1 MRQRLEPQEE
11 PGDPLL
17 SGPPKARKRAP
28 LWAVSWLAAL
38 ALLTGSAA
46 TLVPKEAGQDGDGTP
61 ASPNSSGPPVDTS
74 LALTTITLT
83 FDGGRTSQLAAAK
96 VLKTHGFRGTF
107 FVNSGFM
114 GAKDYMTVEDLHA
127 LAADGNEV
135 GGHTATLADLT
146 ALEPDEAKRQV
157 CNDRTNLTDWGFK
170 VTSFAYP
177 FAAKSPEAE
186 AMVAGCGYNSA
197 RSQGDLRSRLGCAD
211 CSVSET
217 VRPADAF
224 STRSTPEVGSA
235 WTITDLQ
242 QSVMDAEAAGGWL
255 QLSFYDIDD
264 NGGPRSIS
272 PALFS
277 DFVSWLA
284 TRTEE
289 GTTAVRTVHDVI
301 GGGAKPAVA
310 GPAAPPAPAG
320 VNALRNPGL
329 ENAGK
334 YGLPECWQVS
344 SYGENS
350 HILSTLTPGHG
361 GTIARRLDVTGYVSG
376 DAKLLPVLDLGAC
389 APSVIPGHSYMLRA
403 WYTSTA
409 STQFELYY
417 RNKVGTWTYW
427 TASPWFPASAAYR
440 QAEWTAPPVPDDA
453 VGISF
458 GLNLF
463 SDGELATD
471 DYEMLDTGAP
481 AAP

>member
-1 MRQRLEPQEE
+1 MSQEQPLGDQRDSFQSGFTRQR
-11 PGDPLL
+11 
-17 SGPPKARKRAP
+17 RRTT

-46 TLVPKEAGQDGDGTP
+46 LAPKGGAGSSAEITQESQGQATP
-61 ASPNSSGPPVDTS
+61 SFDTS
-74 LALTTITLT
+74 LALTTVSLT
-83 FDGGRTSQLAAAK
+83 FDSGRASQLAAAQ
-96 VLKTHGFRGTF
+96 VLKSHGFRGTF
-107 FVNSGFM
+107 FINSGFM
-114 GAKDYMTVEDLHA
+114 GASGYLTVEDLHS
-127 LAADGNEV
+127 LAADGNEI

-146 ALEPDEAKRQV
+146 ALEPDEATRQV

-177 FAAKSPEAE
+177 FAAVSPEAK
-186 AMVAGCGYNSA
+186 AMVAACGYNSA
-197 RSQGDLRSRLGCAD
+197 RSQGDIRSRLGCAT
-211 CSVSET
+211 CVVSET
-217 VRPADAF
+217 VRPADSF

-235 WTITDLQ
+235 WTIDDLQ
-242 QSVMDAEAAGGWL
+242 QSVMGAEAAGGWL

-264 NGGPRSIS
+264 SGGPRSIS
-272 PALFS
+272 PSLFS

-284 TRTEE
+284 SRTEE

-301 GGGAKPAVA
+301 GGGAKAAAP
-310 GPAAPPAPAG
+310 GPAAPPAAAG
-320 VNALRNPGL
+320 VNALHNPGL
-329 ENAGK
+329 ETAGR
-334 YGLPECWQVS
+334 YGLPQCWQVA

-350 HILSTLTPGHG
+350 HVLSTLTPGHG
-361 GTIARRLDVTGYVSG
+361 GGIARRLDVTGYASG

-389 APSVIPGHSYMLRA
+389 APSVVAGHTYTLRA

-427 TASPWFPASAAYR
+427 TASPWFPASAAYQ
-440 QAEWTAPPVPDDA
+440 QAEWTAPPVPADA

-458 GLNLF
+458 GLNLS

-471 DYEMLDTGAP
+471 AYEMFDTGAP
-481 AAP
+481 VAP

>member
-1 MRQRLEPQEE
+1 MRQRLEPLGGQ
-11 PGDPLL
+11 GDPLR
-17 SGPPKARKRAP
+17 SGLTRQRKRAT
-28 LWAVSWLAAL
+28 LWAVSSLAAL
-38 ALLTGSAA
+38 ALFTGSAA
-46 TLVPKEAGQDGDGTP
+46 LAPNNGPAPAGNAP
-61 ASPNSSGPPVDTS
+61 GPLKNFSAPVDTS
-74 LALTTITLT
+74 LALTTVTLT
-83 FDGGRTSQLAAAK
+83 FDGGRASQLAAAQ
-96 VLKTHGFRGTF
+96 VLKSNGLRATF
-107 FVNSGFM
+107 FVNSGFV

-127 LAADGNEV
+127 LAADGNEI

-146 ALEPDEAKRQV
+146 ALDPDEAKRQV

-186 AMVAGCGYNSA
+186 ATVAGCGYNSA
-197 RSQGDLRSRLGCAD
+197 RSQGDVRSSLGCAD
-211 CSVSET
+211 CAVSET
-217 VRPADAF
+217 VRPADVF

-235 WTITDLQ
+235 WTINDLQ
-242 QSVMDAEAAGGWL
+242 QAVMQAETAGGWL
-255 QLSFYDIDD
+255 QLSFFDIDD
-264 NGGPRSIS
+264 SGSPRSVS

-284 TRTEE
+284 TRTDE
-289 GTTAVRTVHDVI
+289 GTTAIRTVHDVI

-310 GPAAPPAPAG
+310 GPAAPPAPPG

-329 ENAGK
+329 ETAGK

-350 HILSTLTPGHG
+350 HVLSTLTPGHSG
-361 GTIARRLDVTGYVSG
+361 GIARRLDVTGYASG

-389 APSVIPGHSYMLRA
+389 APSAVPGHSYTLRA

-427 TASPWFPASAAYR
+427 TASPWFPASSAYR
-440 QAEWTAPPVPDDA
+440 QAEWTAPPVPADA

-471 DYEMLDTGAP
+471 DYEMLDTGTPVAP
-481 AAP
+481 

>member
-1 MRQRLEPQEE
+1 MRQRLEP
-11 PGDPLL
+11 PGDQGDSLR
-17 SGPPKARKRAP
+17 SGLTKQRKRTT
-28 LWAVSWLAAL
+28 LWAVSWLAVL
-38 ALLTGSAA
+38 ALLTGSAV
-46 TLVPKEAGQDGDGTP
+46 LLPKQGSGPAADGAPT
-61 ASPNSSGPPVDTS
+61 SPNATGVPVDTS
-74 LALTTITLT
+74 LALTTITLS
-83 FDGGRTSQLAAAK
+83 FDSGRASQLAAAQ

-114 GAKDYMTVEDLHA
+114 GAKDYMTVEDLHT
-127 LAADGNEV
+127 LAADGNEI
-135 GGHTATLADLT
+135 GGHTTTLADLT
-146 ALEPDEAKRQV
+146 ALDPDEATRQV
-157 CNDRTNLTDWGFK
+157 CNDRTTLTDWGFK

-177 FAAKSPEAE
+177 FAAKSPAAE

-217 VRPADAF
+217 VRPADPF

-255 QLSFYDIDD
+255 QLSFYDIDES
-264 NGGPRSIS
+264 GGPRSIS

-277 DFVSWLA
+277 DFVAWLA

-310 GPAAPPAPAG
+310 GPSAPPAPVG

-329 ENAGK
+329 ETAGK

-350 HILSTLTPGHG
+350 HILSTLTPGHSG
-361 GTIARRLDVTGYVSG
+361 GIARRLDVTGYVSG

-389 APSVIPGHSYMLRA
+389 APSAVPGHSYTLRA

-440 QAEWTAPPVPDDA
+440 QAEWTAPPVPADA
-453 VGISF
+453 VGMSF

>member
-1 MRQRLEPQEE
+1 MRQRLEPLEDQ
-11 PGDPLL
+11 GDPLR
-17 SGPPKARKRAP
+17 SGLTRQRKRTT
-28 LWAVSWLAAL
+28 LWAVSWLGAL

-46 TLVPKEAGQDGDGTP
+46 LAPKQSEAAGGNAP
-61 ASPNSSGPPVDTS
+61 GPLKNFSAPVDTS
-74 LALTTITLT
+74 LALTTVTLT
-83 FDGGRTSQLAAAK
+83 FDGGRASQLAAAQT
-96 VLKTHGFRGTF
+96 LRTHGLRGTF

-114 GAKDYMTVEDLHA
+114 GAKDYMTVEDLHT
-127 LAADGNEV
+127 LAADGNEI

-146 ALEPDEAKRQV
+146 ALDSDEAKRQV

-170 VTSFAYP
+170 VTSFSYP

-186 AMVAGCGYNSA
+186 AMVADCGYNSA
-197 RSQGDLRSRLGCAD
+197 RSQGDLRSRLGCTD
-211 CSVSET
+211 CAVSET
-217 VRPADAF
+217 VRPADPF

-235 WTITDLQ
+235 WTINDLQ
-242 QSVMDAEAAGGWL
+242 QAVMQAETAGGWL
-255 QLSFYDIDD
+255 QLSFFDIDD
-264 NGGPRSIS
+264 SGGPRSVS

-277 DFVSWLA
+277 DFVAWLA
-284 TRTEE
+284 TRTDE
-289 GTTAVRTVHDVI
+289 GTTAIRTVHDVI
-301 GGGAKPAVA
+301 GGGAKAAVA
-310 GPAAPPAPAG
+310 GPAAQPAPPG

-329 ENAGK
+329 ETAGK

-350 HILSTLTPGHG
+350 HVLSTMTPGRSG
-361 GTIARRLDVTGYVSG
+361 DVARRLDVTGYVSG

-389 APSVIPGHSYMLRA
+389 APSVVPGHSYTLRA

-427 TASPWFPASAAYR
+427 TASPWFPASSAYR
-440 QAEWTAPPVPDDA
+440 QAEWTSPPVPADA

-481 AAP
+481 VAP